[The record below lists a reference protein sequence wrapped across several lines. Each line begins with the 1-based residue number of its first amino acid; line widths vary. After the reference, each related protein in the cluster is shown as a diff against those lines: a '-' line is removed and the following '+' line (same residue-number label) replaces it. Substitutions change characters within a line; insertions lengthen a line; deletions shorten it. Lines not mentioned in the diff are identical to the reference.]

1 MNEPSYEVV
10 WPRGKRITQEVHLA
24 KRLDTLDGKTIG
36 FMWNGVF
43 FGDKIFRVIEDE
55 LRNRYPRTKFVSFEV
70 FSITRGQG
78 DAAEQIDDYPD
89 KLKQYNCDAVISGV
103 GC

>member
-1 MNEPSYEVV
+1 MNEPSYAVV
-10 WPRGKRITQEVHLA
+10 WPRGRRVKQEVRLA

-43 FGDKIFRVIEDE
+43 FGDKMFDVIKDE
-55 LRNRYPRTKFVSFEV
+55 LVNRYPRSKFVSFEV
-70 FSITRGQG
+70 FSITQGQG
-78 DAAEQIDDYPD
+78 DVAEAIADSPD
-89 KLKQYNCDAVISGV
+89 KFKQYNCDAVISGV

>member
-1 MNEPSYEVV
+1 MNEPSYAVV
-10 WPRGKRITQEVHLA
+10 WPRGKSIKQEGHLA
-24 KRLDTLDGKTIG
+24 NRLSTLEDKKIG

-43 FGDKIFRVIEDE
+43 FGDKMFPVIEQE
-55 LRNRYPRTKFVSFEV
+55 LTNQYHRSKFVSFEV
-70 FSITRGQG
+70 FSITHGQG
-78 DAAEQIDDYPD
+78 DIARVIAASPD